1 MEHFDKPKDPISIEI
16 KEVDPNEPEEIK
28 DNDEEGL
35 IVNPE
40 QEVKPKK
47 PKKPRK
53 AMSAEHK
60 AKLAENLKK
69 ARLKS
74 VASRKASKKERD
86 IVKIKTLEVKIATE
100 DKDKNEKQAKK
111 EAELEARIEARL
123 RLKLD
128 NEYAHKSKDDKIMF
142 LSEQLNNKNKYS
154 STMPTIQE
162 EKPKE
167 PEKPKIPVAN
177 IHSPFKHSGLFN
189 KYRKY

>member
-1 MEHFDKPKDPISIEI
+1 MEHFETPKEEVKEEV
-16 KEVDPNEPEEIK
+16 KEVTEVKEEH
-28 DNDEEGL
+28 DEEGL
-35 IVNPE
+35 LVEPV

-47 PKKPRK
+47 VKKPRK
-53 AMSAEHK
+53 PMTPEHK

-69 ARLKS
+69 ARVKS
-74 VASRKASKKERD
+74 VASRKATKKEKD

-111 EAELEARIEARL
+111 EADLEARIEARL

-128 NEYAHKSKDDKIMF
+128 NEYSHKSKDDKIEF
-142 LSEQLNNKNKYS
+142 LSSQLNNKNKYTP
-154 STMPTIQE
+154 TMPSIQE
-162 EKPKE
+162 EKPKPKE
-167 PEKPKIPVAN
+167 PEKPKPPVAN